1 MKLRALVLVSALVLG
16 ACSDSTTNTPMGGQ
30 GTLTAVVN
38 GTTFTA
44 LSAAAVY
51 SGGTLAVAGG
61 NAAATSVGFAVIPT
75 EAGTGT
81 YTVGPFANGAYSEG
95 TLGWTTAVGGS
106 GTFTITTLTQDR
118 VVGTFEFVATPNTVT
133 GATGTITVTSG
144 AFDVP
149 RTNQ

>member
-1 MKLRALVLVSALVLG
+1 
-16 ACSDSTTNTPMGGQ
+16 MGGQ

-44 LSAAAVY
+44 LSAAAIY

-75 EAGTGT
+75 KAGTGT
-81 YTVGPFANGAYSEG
+81 YTVGPFADGAYSEG
-95 TLGWTTAVGGS
+95 TL
-106 GTFTITTLTQDR
+106 LTQDR
-118 VVGTFEFVATPNTVT
+118 VVGSFEFVSTPNAVT
-133 GATGTITVTSG
+133 GATGAITVTNG
-144 AFDVP
+144 VFNVP